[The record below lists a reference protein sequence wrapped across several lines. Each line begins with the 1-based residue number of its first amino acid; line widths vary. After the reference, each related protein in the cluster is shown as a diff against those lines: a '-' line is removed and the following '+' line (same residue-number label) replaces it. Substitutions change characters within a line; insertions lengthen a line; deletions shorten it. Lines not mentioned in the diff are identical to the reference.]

1 MEYLL
6 CLVSRTGLHRRICL
20 RSRTPGSKK
29 LQRNRFVD
37 RRLILVFKSGPVPRW
52 HERLSNVVFSHIDP
66 SAVDDTLFKGIIVAL
81 GGIDSGCDSL
91 VEFMHGWLERI
102 RVVLQAVGQ
111 RLS

>member
-6 CLVSRTGLHRRICL
+6 CLVSRTGLRRRICL
-20 RSRTPGSKK
+20 RSRTPCLKK
-29 LQRNRFVD
+29 LQRSRFAD

-52 HERLSNVVFSHIDP
+52 HERLSNVIFSHSDP
-66 SAVDDTLFKGIIVAL
+66 NAVNITLFKGIIVAL

-91 VEFMHGWLERI
+91 VEFLHGWLERI
-102 RVVLQAVGQ
+102 RVVLQAAGQ